1 MVSQVNADVSKITLL
16 KTCNSFNNIIPI
28 SFKILRNIS
37 QINDAFLLLSMFPSS
52 NTSFGL

>member
-28 SFKILRNIS
+28 SFKILGNIS

-52 NTSFGL
+52 NISFGL